1 MKIQIING
9 PNLNLLGVREPG
21 IYGGRSFEDFLPA
34 LKVKFPDIEIEYFQ
48 SNSEG
53 ELIDKLQKVGFT
65 HDGVVLNAGAY
76 THTSIALQDCIRA
89 LKCPVVEVHISNVH
103 QREDFRHHSFLS
115 PACLGVICGFGL
127 HGYAMAIDGIIAH
140 KSKVE

>member
-103 QREDFRHHSFLS
+103 RREVFRHQSYLS
-115 PACLGVICGFGL
+115 SVCLGVVCGFGL
-127 HGYAMAIDGIIAH
+127 HGYVMAIDGILAH
-140 KSKVE
+140 LSNAV

>member
-34 LKVKFPDIEIEYFQ
+34 LKAKFPDIEIEYFQ

-89 LKCPVVEVHISNVH
+89 LKCPVVEVHISNVYR
-103 QREDFRHHSFLS
+103 REVFRHQSYLS
-115 PACLGVICGFGL
+115 SVCLGVVCGFGL
-127 HGYAMAIDGIIAH
+127 HGYVMAIDGILAH
-140 KSKVE
+140 LSNAV

>member
-21 IYGGRSFEDFLPA
+21 IYGGRSFEDFLPV
-34 LKVKFPDIEIEYFQ
+34 LKAKFSDIEIEYFQ

-89 LKCPVVEVHISNVH
+89 LKCPVVEVHISNVYR
-103 QREDFRHHSFLS
+103 RETFRHQSYLS
-115 PACLGVICGFGL
+115 SVCLGVVCGFGL
-127 HGYAMAIDGIIAH
+127 HGYVMAIDGILAH
-140 KSKVE
+140 LSNAV